1 MDNWLCLKRAPLIWS
16 WSGVPEPKEVDSEN
30 QILDRSY
37 NSPDPVRT
45 GDLRNLSLNSQ
56 QWNLQLNIRS
66 NLQLNLHLKSQ
77 SIPRAQPNSERT
89 TKPSQISAEQLEHA
103 GRVKPFHE
111 IYLKLWRFF
120 ICAFNNFRRLAC
132 IQIHYFRL
140 LFRQCAVVCLVNCR
154 LPYRSFSPGIE
165 CRILNLTTCVC
176 GIPCGIPCDFIF
188 TSLARDDRLIA
199 LLWLLPEELEAEA
212 NKLIGIC
219 SCSFRTRAFELV

>member
-1 MDNWLCLKRAPLIWS
+1 MRHRSLIDCVYVRRISLWIIDFASKEQRWS
-16 WSGVPEPKEVDSEN
+16 EVDLEFRSPKKST
-30 QILDRSY
+30 QKILNRSC

-45 GDLRNLSLNSQ
+45 RDLRNLSLNSQ

-176 GIPCGIPCDFIF
+176 GIPCTFRA
-188 TSLARDDRLIA
+188 TLY
-199 LLWLLPEELEAEA
+199 LLLSPETIVWLH
-212 NKLIGIC
+212 C
-219 SCSFRTRAFELV
+219 SDCCPKN